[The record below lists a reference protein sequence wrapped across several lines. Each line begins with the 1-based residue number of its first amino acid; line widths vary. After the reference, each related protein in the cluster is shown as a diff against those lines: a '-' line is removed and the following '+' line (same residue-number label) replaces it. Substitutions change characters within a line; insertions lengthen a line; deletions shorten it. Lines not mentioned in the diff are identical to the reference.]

1 MYKRLLLTMIVPV
14 AVAACGGHSASSAGA
29 VSHPSGIAL
38 ASPMVLTQRLSSEHG
53 SSAAGT
59 ATVTSSPTSFTIR
72 LQVAGLQP
80 ATTHPSSIHAGTCGS
95 SGAVVYPLEVLTADH
110 TGDAVATTVIHHAY
124 NVAPRGWDVSVLQ
137 GPTMTGTGDTPIAC
151 ADLASR

>member
-1 MYKRLLLTMIVPV
+1 V
-14 AVAACGGHSASSAGA
+14 
-29 VSHPSGIAL
+29 
-38 ASPMVLTQRLSSEHG
+38 VLTQRLSSEHG
-53 SSAAGT
+53 SSVAGT

-80 ATTHPSSIHAGTCGS
+80 ATTHPTDIHVGTCRSNGS
-95 SGAVVYPLEVLTADH
+95 VVYPLEVLTADH

-124 NVAPRGWDVSVLQ
+124 NVPPTGWDVSVLQ